1 MKRKKLFLQML
12 VAFAAAGMLV
22 AGSACAEMEELR
34 STLDDQQEVAVT
46 IYNSDLALV
55 KDVRRLTL
63 PAGEC
68 LLAWREVAA
77 GMQPETALLRP
88 LGKSGDFRVVEQSF
102 DFDLL
107 TPGKLLEKYV
117 GRTVQVVRVHP
128 TTGAETV
135 ESARVL
141 AANGG
146 VVLRMGDRIETGIP
160 GRLVY
165 PDVPANLR
173 DRPTL
178 VVQLAVG
185 KASRRDLELSYLT
198 GGLSW
203 QADYVAELDAEDA
216 HLDLSGWVTL
226 NNKSGASYEQARL
239 QLVAGDVHRVSRQD
253 MAMRGFEERA
263 MKAMAAAPA
272 MAEESLLDYHL
283 YTLDRP
289 TTIRENQVKQVAL
302 LSASDVPVRKEYL
315 LRGSDYYYRGRHG
328 DLGKKLKAAV
338 YLEFTNSAEAGLGMP
353 LPKGILRVYK
363 NDRAGNAQFVG
374 EDRIDHTP
382 KNEKVRLRLGDA
394 FDVTADRIQTDY
406 EKIASGPQGMVIE
419 TAYRLELKNAGD
431 ESVTVTTEEPMP
443 GDWQVLR
450 ESQAHTKKDA
460 HTAVWKIGIP
470 ARGKTVL
477 TYRVRVRY

>member
-1 MKRKKLFLQML
+1 
-12 VAFAAAGMLV
+12 
-22 AGSACAEMEELR
+22 
-34 STLDDQQEVAVT
+34 
-46 IYNSDLALV
+46 
-55 KDVRRLTL
+55 
-63 PAGEC
+63 
-68 LLAWREVAA
+68 
-77 GMQPETALLRP
+77 
-88 LGKSGDFRVVEQSF
+88 
-102 DFDLL
+102 
-107 TPGKLLEKYV
+107 
-117 GRTVQVVRVHP
+117 
-128 TTGAETV
+128 
-135 ESARVL
+135 
-141 AANGG
+141 
-146 VVLRMGDRIETGIP
+146 
-160 GRLVY
+160 
-165 PDVPANLR
+165 
-173 DRPTL
+173 
-178 VVQLAVG
+178 
-185 KASRRDLELSYLT
+185 
-198 GGLSW
+198 
-203 QADYVAELDAEDA
+203 
-216 HLDLSGWVTL
+216 
-226 NNKSGASYEQARL
+226 
-239 QLVAGDVHRVSRQD
+239 
-253 MAMRGFEERA
+253 

-302 LSASDVPVRKEYL
+302 LSASDVTVRKEYL

-328 DLGKKLKAAV
+328 DLGKKLKVAV

-406 EKIASGPQGMVIE
+406 EKIVSGPQGTVIE

-431 ESVTVTTEEPMP
+431 GSVTVTTEEPMP
-443 GDWQVLR
+443 GDWQILR
-450 ESQAHTKKDA
+450 ESHDHIKKDA